1 MSKSTVTT
9 IEAEIVG
16 YEKAARKEYGLS
28 IPADALHNQ
37 YHRCA
42 QAAAGMATGYAILC
56 GLELQ
61 KIRSEVAKPGKRS
74 DLTTALSGGW
84 ESWVEENCEFSIKTA
99 QRYMAV
105 AEGIKGRLLQTEL
118 SKSLAIMCNVAPS
131 ALTDGNRAKLLKSV
145 SKVTEGQTL
154 QQLYMDFGITKADPR
169 ANLKK
174 GGATHTKGRRST
186 ASLNEEEAR
195 EMINEVIEKL
205 AKWLNAG
212 HHQLLPI
219 KDVDHL
225 DQQLVHAREIIKPFL
240 KKQK

>member
-1 MSKSTVTT
+1 MPSAIKLSPVEVLPALSKNALST
-9 IEAEIVG
+9 
-16 YEKAARKEYGLS
+16 

-61 KIRSEVAKPGKRS
+61 KVRSEVSKPGKRS
-74 DLTTALSGGW
+74 DLPNASGGGW
-84 ESWVEENCEFSIKTA
+84 ESWVQSNCEFSAETA
-99 QRYMAV
+99 RKYIAV

-169 ANLKK
+169 ANLKR
-174 GGATHTKGRRST
+174 GGATHTKGRGPSKNVN
-186 ASLNEEEAR
+186 AQLAHDEAADILQR
-195 EMINEVIEKL
+195 L
-205 AKWLNAG
+205 AKWIQSSQ
-212 HHQLLPI
+212 HQLLDLADL
-219 KDVDHL
+219 KHL
-225 DQQLVHAREIIKPFL
+225 DDQLLSARETIKPFL
-240 KKQK
+240 KSKK